1 MKDFFLLLRPKHY
14 IKNLFIFL
22 PLFFTGQITLIDKSF
37 LALLSFIAF
46 SLSAS
51 AIYIFNDYKDIEN
64 DKKHPFKKKRPLAS
78 GSVRIESALVI
89 MLILFSLSFSLMAYI
104 SFKSL
109 MVLGLYVG
117 LNILYSLGLKKISLV
132 DITIIA
138 IGFVLRLFVG
148 SYAYKEDLTF
158 WIVIMTFLL
167 AIFLALA
174 KRRDDILI
182 FNNYKKQMRKSIL
195 GYNLKLIDSIMIVMS
210 AVIVL
215 AYIQYSTSINTIMK
229 FGENLYL
236 TTLYVIFG
244 IMRYMQITFVENK
257 SGSPVEII
265 FNDKITIINLTLW
278 FFSFTWIIYFF

>member
-1 MKDFFLLLRPKHY
+1 MKDFFLLLRPKDY

-37 LALLSFIAF
+37 LAFLSFIAF
-46 SLSAS
+46 SFSAS
-51 AIYIFNDYKDIEN
+51 AIYIFNDYKDIED
-64 DKKHPFKKKRPLAS
+64 DKKHPLKKKRPLAS
-78 GSVRIESALVI
+78 GSVRIESALII
-89 MLILFSLSFSLMAYI
+89 MLILFFLSFSLMAYI

-109 MVLGLYVG
+109 MVLGLYVV

-132 DITIIA
+132 DVTIIA

-148 SYAYKEDLTF
+148 SYAYNEDLTF

-167 AIFLALA
+167 AIFIALA
-174 KRRDDILI
+174 KRRDDVLI

-215 AYIQYSTSINTIMK
+215 TYIQYSTSIDTIMK

-257 SGSPVEII
+257 SGSPVEVI

>member
-1 MKDFFLLLRPKHY
+1 
-14 IKNLFIFL
+14 
-22 PLFFTGQITLIDKSF
+22 
-37 LALLSFIAF
+37 
-46 SLSAS
+46 
-51 AIYIFNDYKDIEN
+51 
-64 DKKHPFKKKRPLAS
+64 
-78 GSVRIESALVI
+78 
-89 MLILFSLSFSLMAYI
+89 
-104 SFKSL
+104 
-109 MVLGLYVG
+109 MVLGLYVV

-132 DITIIA
+132 DVTIIA

-148 SYAYKEDLTF
+148 SYAYNEDLTF
-158 WIVIMTFLL
+158 WIVTMTFLL
-167 AIFLALA
+167 AIFIALA
-174 KRRDDILI
+174 KRRDDVLI

-215 AYIQYSTSINTIMK
+215 TYIQYSTSIDTIMK

-257 SGSPVEII
+257 SGSPVEVI

>member
-1 MKDFFLLLRPKHY
+1 MKDFFLLLRPNHY
-14 IKNLFIFL
+14 IKNLFVFL

-51 AIYIFNDYKDIEN
+51 AIYIFNDYKDIED
-64 DKKHPFKKKRPLAS
+64 DKKHPVKKKRPLAS
-78 GSVRIESALVI
+78 GSVRIESALII
-89 MLILFSLSFSLMAYI
+89 MLILFFLSFSLMAYI

-167 AIFLALA
+167 AIFIALA
-174 KRRDDILI
+174 KRRDDVLI

-215 AYIQYSTSINTIMK
+215 AYIQYSTSIDTIMK

-257 SGSPVEII
+257 SGSPVEVI
-265 FNDKITIINLTLW
+265 FNDKITVINLALW